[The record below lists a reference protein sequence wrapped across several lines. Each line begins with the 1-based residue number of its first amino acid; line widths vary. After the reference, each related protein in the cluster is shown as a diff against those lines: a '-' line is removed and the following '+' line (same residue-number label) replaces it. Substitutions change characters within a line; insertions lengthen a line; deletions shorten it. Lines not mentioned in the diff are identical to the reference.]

1 MLFIRRQLDR
11 LTRQSGQSSQEGRGS
26 ACRQSRHFS
35 LVGRGSARRQ
45 SRHFSLDGRGSGG
58 RQSRHFLL
66 DGRGSACRQSR
77 HFSLNGRGSGGR
89 QSRHFLLDA
98 TLALLL
104 LIPWLLAAGACQ
116 QTERGAAPVP
126 AAAPLETVPSALPA
140 APAVVFLGDSLTA
153 GLGLPADQA
162 YPALLARELSG
173 DGFAVRVI
181 NAGVSGDTSAGGL
194 RRLRWLLA
202 QHPAVVVVGLG
213 GNDALRG
220 QPPGEIERNL
230 REIVTQARQAGAQV
244 LLLGMQIPP
253 NYGPD
258 YTGAFAAIYPRI
270 ARELHVPLVP
280 FLLAGVGEL
289 NQADGIHPT
298 AAGQVQVAAN
308 VKPYL
313 EELLRQSRR
322 AAG

>member
-1 MLFIRRQLDR
+1 MLFIRRQLDH
-11 LTRQSGQSSQEGRGS
+11 LTRQSRHSS
-26 ACRQSRHFS
+26 
-35 LVGRGSARRQ
+35 
-45 SRHFSLDGRGSGG
+45 
-58 RQSRHFLL
+58 LL
-66 DGRGSACRQSR
+66 
-77 HFSLNGRGSGGR
+77 
-89 QSRHFLLDA
+89 A
-98 TLALLL
+98 TVALLL
-104 LIPWLLAAGACQ
+104 VIPWLAVAGCQ
-116 QTERGAAPVP
+116 RTERGAATAP
-126 AAAPLETVPSALPA
+126 AAAPAAPPPVTTAPSPLPAA

-162 YPALLARELSG
+162 YPALLARELPA
-173 DGFAVRVI
+173 DGFRVRVV
-181 NAGVSGDTSAGGL
+181 NAGVSGDTTAGGL

-220 QPPGEIERNL
+220 QPPAEIERNL

-244 LLLGMQIPP
+244 LVLGMQIPP

-258 YTGAFAAIYPRI
+258 YTGDFAAIYPRV

-280 FLLAGVGEL
+280 FLLAGVGGVAEL

-298 AAGQVQVAAN
+298 AAGQVKVAAN

-313 EELLRQSRR
+313 EQMLRQGRPSGAEVPRETGGR
-322 AAG
+322 